1 MKVAIL
7 GYTPTRKDAPYD
19 DPAWEIWGLN
29 DLYKFQGEGDVERW
43 TRWFEMHDD
52 RLGNRVGRAKFDER
66 VKEFAKWE
74 NIPIYMQNKHPGV
87 SGSVAYPLEEVVKQ
101 YGDYFTN
108 TISYMIALAIYEGAK
123 EIGVYGVDM
132 STSEEYQKQRP
143 SCEYY
148 LGIAVGKGIK
158 VTIHPAA
165 DLLKTRYL
173 YGYETEK
180 EEKFAVKVT
189 AMMTNMQ
196 ERKNQAEAQ
205 LEEVKKVIWQYDG
218 ALATADEIRKLWKIE

>member
-19 DPAWEIWGLN
+19 DPEWEIWGLN
-29 DLYKFQGEGDVERW
+29 DLYKYPGDVKRW

-52 RLGNRVGRAKFDER
+52 QLGNKVGRAKFDER

-74 NIPIYMQNKHPGV
+74 NIPIYMQNKHPDIP
-87 SGSVAYPLEEVVKQ
+87 GSVAYPLEEMVKE

-158 VTIHPAA
+158 VTVHPEA

-173 YGYETEK
+173 YGYETDQD
-180 EEKFAVKVT
+180 EKFVKKINHMVS
-189 AMMTNMQ
+189 NMQ
-196 ERKNQAEAQ
+196 ERKSQAESQ
-205 LEEVKKVIWQYDG
+205 LNEVMKVIWQYEG
-218 ALATADEIRKLWKIE
+218 AIATANEIRKLWKIE